1 MSAGNW
7 KEMFTAATEGDV
19 DLVEYH
25 VTRGVDIDYVHPEI
39 LGTALVASILARKEA
54 VALYLLDNGA
64 DPNLVSDFEGLSP
77 LQATRQA
84 GLEAVESKLLGLG
97 VEDVAAPAASVAS
110 TESKHWLSRLWK
122 RLG

>member
-25 VTRGVDIDYVHPEI
+25 VTRGVDVDYVHPEI
-39 LGTALVASILARKEA
+39 LGTALVASILAQKEE

-77 LQATRQA
+77 LHATRQA
-84 GLEAVESKLLGLG
+84 GLETVENKLLALG
-97 VEDVAAPAASVAS
+97 AEEVAAPMASVAS
-110 TESKHWLSRLWK
+110 TESEHWLSRIWK
-122 RLG
+122 RLQ

>member
-1 MSAGNW
+1 
-7 KEMFTAATEGDV
+7 MFTAATEGDV

-25 VTRGVDIDYVHPEI
+25 VTRGVDVDYVHPEI

-54 VALYLLDNGA
+54 VALYLLENGA

-84 GLEAVESKLLGLG
+84 GLEAVEKKLLALG
-97 VEDVAAPAASVAS
+97 VEEVAAPAVSVAS
-110 TESKHWLSRLWK
+110 TESEHWLSRIWR
-122 RLG
+122 RLQ